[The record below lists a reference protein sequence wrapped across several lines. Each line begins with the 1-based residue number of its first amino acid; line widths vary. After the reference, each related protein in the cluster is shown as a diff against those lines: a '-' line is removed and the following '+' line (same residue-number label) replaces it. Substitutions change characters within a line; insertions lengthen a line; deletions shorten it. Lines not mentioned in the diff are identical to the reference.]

1 MKRYFHII
9 EFLLS
14 LSLFVGCEKEDININ
29 HVSPKTYNEEIAE
42 DIKLT
47 DIGCLTDNVIIG
59 KKLEN
64 PYSLHNMK
72 KACDDLFPAT
82 KGETALSDTL
92 IVPNYLYVRFLPADS
107 TDVNKLLE
115 SEYELY
121 NYPLDYEIIGDP
133 SDYYDSNV
141 EEGKITWQYTA
152 IPIGSEL
159 PDVECEVLDVCYIPT
174 ETNNYSQI
182 VREIEDRAFINTGNG
197 GTSGSSNGTGS
208 SGSTSGGSS
217 GTPSNMLRGTIK
229 VLDTSLGYQGVKGI
243 KVRAR
248 VFLKIRTDYTDENG
262 NYAITNDFN
271 LSPRYELRFENKYG
285 FKEGYGIGCLVLP
298 ATYNMQNSRNVEIK
312 QEDSHKWWSLATVN
326 NAAYD
331 WFKFCEDNNIT
342 KPAGDLRIWLMK
354 VAEGASTLMLH
365 HGLFNYTNASKI
377 MDYIALTSSNP
388 YVLLAD
394 VALKALIQLI
404 GPDITL
410 CGIESVTESKEIYD
424 TICHELAHATHF
436 QKLGNNDMNRCA
448 WWCNVFNYELEY
460 ISDPGY
466 GDGSYNGS
474 GPCGVTEM
482 WAYAMG
488 YYMQNSTYSLK
499 KTVFPRDYC
508 NYWFKPDALWDLL
521 ISGDIT
527 PKEAADCLVPSVVC
541 VDDFKEML
549 ANNSPEKSGIIES
562 TYAKY

>member
-152 IPIGSEL
+152 IPIESEL

-197 GTSGSSNGTGS
+197 DASGSNTGS
-208 SGSTSGGSS
+208 GSS
-217 GTPSNMLRGTIK
+217 GTSSNKLRGTIR
-229 VLDTSLGYQGVKGI
+229 VLDTNLGYQGVKGI

-262 NYAITNDFN
+262 NYVITNDFN

-285 FKEGYGIGCLVLP
+285 FKEGYSLGCLVLP
-298 ATYNMQNSRNVEIK
+298 DTVSRSVSE
-312 QEDSHKWWSLATVN
+312 
-326 NAAYD
+326 
-331 WFKFCEDNNIT
+331 
-342 KPAGDLRIWLMK
+342 LR
-354 VAEGASTLMLH
+354 
-365 HGLFNYTNASKI
+365 
-377 MDYIALTSSNP
+377 
-388 YVLLAD
+388 
-394 VALKALIQLI
+394 
-404 GPDITL
+404 
-410 CGIESVTESKEIYD
+410 
-424 TICHELAHATHF
+424 
-436 QKLGNNDMNRCA
+436 
-448 WWCNVFNYELEY
+448 
-460 ISDPGY
+460 
-466 GDGSYNGS
+466 
-474 GPCGVTEM
+474 
-482 WAYAMG
+482 
-488 YYMQNSTYSLK
+488 
-499 KTVFPRDYC
+499 
-508 NYWFKPDALWDLL
+508 
-521 ISGDIT
+521 
-527 PKEAADCLVPSVVC
+527 
-541 VDDFKEML
+541 
-549 ANNSPEKSGIIES
+549 
-562 TYAKY
+562 